1 MTKRNARRS
10 PSGKSSRIA
19 KSHSLNALEQQV
31 ISVAE
36 QLGRIAGTAQARAD
50 QWLDQPGFHAQLARI
65 RKRAS
70 QLLGRLTNGSTGA
83 DGNRRAR
90 AREQSREKV
99 AAPGKKHRKA
109 PEPSRGVKHS
119 DQGISKALATA
130 RQKSGRPR
138 QG

>member
-1 MTKRNARRS
+1 MTKRNVS
-10 PSGKSSRIA
+10 QLSSKKGRRIA
-19 KSHSLNALEQQV
+19 KSNSLNALEQQV

-50 QWLDQPGFHAQLARI
+50 QWLDQPGFQAQLARI
-65 RKRAS
+65 RERAS
-70 QLLGRLTNGSTGA
+70 QLLGRLSEGSTGA
-83 DGNRRAR
+83 NGDRLAR
-90 AREQSREKV
+90 ARERSREKV

-109 PEPSRGVKHS
+109 PKPSRGVKHS

-130 RQKSGRPR
+130 RKKSARPR